1 MSSFPRRQAAY
12 RRVLFELVE
21 SEGRNAWL
29 DGCILGLYFAS
40 PAEEGTEVGVHAL
53 MAARVTLVAQGLK
66 EENPEAAAL
75 RYVGLDPK
83 LVELE
88 SMRRAAEVALLF
100 TDRLAPE
107 YFPECVAIFSGLWID
122 GLTVAIQGRRGEG
135 R

>member
-1 MSSFPRRQAAY
+1 MFASRKTAEVLREQLPRRQAAY

-53 MAARVTLVAQGLK
+53 MAARVTLVAQGLE

-88 SMRRAAEVALLF
+88 SMRGAPP
-100 TDRLAPE
+100 RLRCCSPIASHRSTFRSAWPSSAG
-107 YFPECVAIFSGLWID
+107 C
-122 GLTVAIQGRRGEG
+122 R
-135 R
+135 